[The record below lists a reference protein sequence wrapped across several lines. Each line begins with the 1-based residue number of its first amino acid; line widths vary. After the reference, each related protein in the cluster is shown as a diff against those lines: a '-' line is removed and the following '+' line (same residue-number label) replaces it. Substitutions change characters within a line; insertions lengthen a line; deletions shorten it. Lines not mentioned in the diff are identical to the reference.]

1 MQPFTTRRAFPLGPM
16 PELRLERAPILTPEY
31 RGKTPRAALHRM
43 QREQLAL
50 LAHTEAATLRSVP
63 TVADW
68 TQECEPSQWPWTLAS
83 IVILVLVVAGAL
95 GFIA

>member
-50 LAHTEAATLRSVP
+50 PARESRSMPASMAIDSVHTPVSNPPRLAP
-63 TVADW
+63 
-68 TQECEPSQWPWTLAS
+68 
-83 IVILVLVVAGAL
+83 IAG
-95 GFIA
+95 